1 MKKGLLIVN
10 GFIINKIDRFN
21 ALYEDLEKSFLEQD
35 ITLDRMTNDEAL
47 ILINEKKKYDYDFI
61 LFWDKDINLAYHLE
75 NLGYLVFNNAK
86 AIEICDD
93 KAKTALCL
101 ENKGI
106 KMPKTII
113 SPFTFNNN
121 PYSNYNLLFIDH
133 IIEELNLPLVI
144 KEANGSFGEQV
155 YLAKS
160 KEEVID
166 LSLKLS
172 PKTIVYQEFIK
183 SSAGHDV
190 RIEVVGGEVLGAV
203 ERTNQDGDFRSNV
216 LQGGK
221 MEKISLD
228 QSFYDMARDVANII
242 GLDFAGV
249 DILFGEN
256 GEPILCEVNSNVH
269 FKTFE
274 KTTGVSLSRALA
286 LYIKKKLFK

>member
-1 MKKGLLIVN
+1 MKKGLLIIN

-21 ALYEDLEKSFLEQD
+21 ALYVDLEKSFKEED
-35 ITLDRMTNDEAL
+35 IILDRMTNDEVL
-47 ILINEKKKYDYDFI
+47 IIIDSKKELDYDFI

-86 AIEICDD
+86 SIEICDY
-93 KAKTALCL
+93 KAKTALYL

-155 YLAKS
+155 YLARS
-160 KEEVID
+160 KEEVIE

-172 PKTIVYQEFIK
+172 PKTIIYQEFIK

-190 RIEVVGGEVLGAV
+190 RIEVVGDEVLGAV
-203 ERTNQDGDFRSNV
+203 ERTNLDGDFRSNV

-221 MEKISLD
+221 MEKID
-228 QSFYDMARDVANII
+228 VDESFYEMALSVVKTI

-249 DILFGEN
+249 DIMFGES

-274 KTTGVSLSRALA
+274 KTTGVSLSKALA
-286 LYIKKKLFK
+286 KYIKNKIF

>member
-1 MKKGLLIVN
+1 MKKGLLIIN

-21 ALYEDLEKSFLEQD
+21 ALYEDLEKSFKEED
-35 ITLDRMTNDEAL
+35 IILDRMTNDEAL
-47 ILINEKKKYDYDFI
+47 IIIDSKKELDYDFI

-86 AIEICDD
+86 SIEICDD

-155 YLAKS
+155 YLARS
-160 KEEVID
+160 KEEVVE

-172 PKTIVYQEFIK
+172 PKTIIYQEFIK

-190 RIEVVGGEVLGAV
+190 RIEVVGDEVLGAV
-203 ERTNQDGDFRSNV
+203 ERTNLDGDFRSNV

-221 MEKISLD
+221 MEKID
-228 QSFYDMARDVANII
+228 VDESFYEMALSVVKTI

-249 DILFGEN
+249 DIMFGES

-274 KTTGVSLSRALA
+274 KTTGVSLSKALA
-286 LYIKKKLFK
+286 KYIKNKIF